1 MDYLS
6 SAELKQIKSEVAFI
20 NQEYSIDTP
29 GVLRDEIFDLLEK
42 VGTLIFF
49 PLNETELWGI
59 YVYKNEKNYFIIN
72 TSIEIEK
79 QVFAAAHELAHSFD
93 IAKVGFEII
102 TSNLMTEYIENKEFG
117 TALKRAELIANRF
130 AAELLISSKKLSEK
144 YAELPEIYSPD
155 VKVAILSDVFLV
167 PFKAIVKRLHEVGGI
182 VSQEVID
189 ELLSLNQN
197 EIKAIAERYEICE
210 RNYEINE
217 ITKLGGYVNKALV
230 LYENE
235 LSTYEELENKLKLIG
250 KKPEEFNVTDDNLN
264 LIDLLI
270 NSSESPDW
278 EDDDDDE

>member
-49 PLNETELWGI
+49 PLKETELWGI

-144 YAELPEIYSPD
+144 YAELPGIYSPD
-155 VKVAILSDVFLV
+155 VKVAILSDAFLV

-250 KKPEEFNVTDDNLN
+250 KKPEEFNVIDDNLN

-278 EDDDDDE
+278 EDDDDE